1 MTRYDATVLIART
14 LGAETSDAALAAHWT
29 AVGEAWP
36 IALEVASEQR
46 VATALF
52 TRLLALGCAE
62 KIAEDFREVLGA
74 LRLLAEERNA
84 TILAQAAHVAKAL
97 NGAGITPVL
106 LKGAGHLASGLHE
119 HPADRLVGDLDLLV
133 PETAI
138 ADAVH
143 ALTAAGYTVQSPD
156 LLHADGASRVD
167 VHYPPMQHPDWPLLV
182 ELHWAVLPRP
192 LGAALPTASLLA
204 RAESVPLEDAEARVL
219 CADDAL
225 LYNIL
230 HAEARHHAAWAQ
242 QAPLWQ
248 LYDSLLLSRRA
259 SPAAWGHSCAAGTA
273 NTIYVQRHLALLR
286 IFFGFTSTP
295 ESARWS
301 LGRVATWRLRHG
313 INRDRIGRADAALC
327 AILAAIGSEVESL
340 WRQGQGPL
348 RRRELVRK
356 IFSPRAL
363 GRRLRN
369 VLARLRKIFA
379 S

>member
-14 LGAETSDAALAAHWT
+14 LGAETSDTVFAAHWK

-36 IALEVASEQR
+36 TVLEVASEQR
-46 VATALF
+46 VATALY
-52 TRLLALGCAE
+52 TRLLPLGYAE
-62 KIAEDFREVLGA
+62 EIAEEFREMLGA

-84 TILAQAAHVAKAL
+84 TVLAQAAHAAKAL
-97 NGAGITPVL
+97 NSAGITPVL

-133 PETAI
+133 PAALI

-192 LGAALPTASLLA
+192 LGAALPTESLLA
-204 RAESVPLEDAEARVL
+204 RAERIPLEGAEARVL
-219 CADDAL
+219 CAEDAL

-230 HAEARHHAAWAQ
+230 HAEARHHAARAQ

-259 SPAAWGHSCAAGTA
+259 SPAAWGHCCAAGPA
-273 NTIYVQRHLALLR
+273 NAVYVRRHLALLR
-286 IFFGFTSTP
+286 AFFGLTPTP
-295 ESARWS
+295 ESAEWS
-301 LGRVATWRLRHG
+301 LDRVATWRLRHG

-327 AILAAIGSEVESL
+327 AMLAAIGSEAESL
-340 WRQGQGPL
+340 LRQGRQGELL
-348 RRRELVRK
+348 RKLY
-356 IFSPRAL
+356 SPRAL

-369 VLARLRKIFA
+369 ILTRLRKVFA